1 MFSVRQETCHANQTV
16 LRPFDSDNV
25 APPGIPSDA
34 VTFMVN
40 DNFILLFQ
48 TGSRTLQKRGGEGDQ
63 GETRSSL
70 KPWSIVCEQH
80 WSEVKAA
87 GKNLSS

>member
-25 APPGIPSDA
+25 APPGIPLDA
-34 VTFMVN
+34 AISMGH

-70 KPWSIVCEQH
+70 KSGSTVCKKH
-80 WSEVKAA
+80 RSEVRSQQK
-87 GKNLSS
+87 LVS

>member
-1 MFSVRQETCHANQTV
+1 MFSVRQETCHANQIV
-16 LRPFDSDNV
+16 LRPFHSDSV
-25 APPGIPSDA
+25 APPGIPLDA
-34 VTFMVN
+34 AISMGH

-70 KPWSIVCEQH
+70 
-80 WSEVKAA
+80 
-87 GKNLSS
+87 